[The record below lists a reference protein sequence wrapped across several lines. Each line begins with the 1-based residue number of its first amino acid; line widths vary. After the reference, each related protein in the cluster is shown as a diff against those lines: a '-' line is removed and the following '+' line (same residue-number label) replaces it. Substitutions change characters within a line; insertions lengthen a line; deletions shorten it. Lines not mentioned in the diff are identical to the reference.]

1 MGALLGVAGV
11 WLCLESAD
19 KSQRKEEKTVFDLR
33 AVKFVL
39 LGAFLFYVVVF
50 HYLANLPLD
59 TKPLFVS
66 VQMRFWMQGFVLFA
80 LFIGVGYHL
89 LFQKYPRFQSV
100 KAPAM
105 VLLLLLQ
112 LAVTLPKV
120 LPVTAQNNYLE
131 AYGRAQLAAVA
142 PGGLYVVHGDSQQ
155 NAALYLKQ
163 CLGEFPAV
171 DVLYLPYASYMWF
184 NATQLPLYR
193 DVVWP
198 GTVYHPLGSV
208 LKGEGGNAFTLR
220 GVQDW
225 TLRRSELL
233 RANLPRRRVFINA
246 WYTGKDEPKD
256 FALWPLGLINEVG
269 VAQALNPR

>member
-1 MGALLGVAGV
+1 M
-11 WLCLESAD
+11 
-19 KSQRKEEKTVFDLR
+19 
-33 AVKFVL
+33 
-39 LGAFLFYVVVF
+39 
-50 HYLANLPLD
+50 
-59 TKPLFVS
+59 
-66 VQMRFWMQGFVLFA
+66 
-80 LFIGVGYHL
+80 
-89 LFQKYPRFQSV
+89 
-100 KAPAM
+100 
-105 VLLLLLQ
+105 
-112 LAVTLPKV
+112 
-120 LPVTAQNNYLE
+120 
-131 AYGRAQLAAVA
+131 A

-208 LKGEGGNAFTLR
+208 LKGEGGNAFNLR
-220 GVQDW
+220 WAWRW

-269 VAQALNPR
+269 VARALNPR

>member
-59 TKPLFVS
+59 TKPLFVN

-131 AYGRAQLAAVA
+131 AYGARSWRPWRRAGCTWCTAT
-142 PGGLYVVHGDSQQ
+142 
-155 NAALYLKQ
+155 
-163 CLGEFPAV
+163 
-171 DVLYLPYASYMWF
+171 ASR
-184 NATQLPLYR
+184 T
-193 DVVWP
+193 
-198 GTVYHPLGSV
+198 
-208 LKGEGGNAFTLR
+208 
-220 GVQDW
+220 
-225 TLRRSELL
+225 RRC
-233 RANLPRRRVFINA
+233 
-246 WYTGKDEPKD
+246 T
-256 FALWPLGLINEVG
+256 
-269 VAQALNPR
+269 

>member
-59 TKPLFVS
+59 TKPLFVN

-131 AYGRAQLAAVA
+131 AYGRTQLAAVA

-208 LKGEGGNAFTLR
+208 LKGEGGNAFNLR
-220 GVQDW
+220 WAWRW

-269 VAQALNPR
+269 VARALNPR